1 MKLYLVQHGESKQEA
16 EDPARPLTDAGRKS
30 MEQVGRR
37 LARTALF
44 QSGLAVRHS
53 GKLRAKQTAEIL
65 ASLLGVPGPPQEVGG
80 LAPND
85 PPELALELVQR
96 SASDLLLVGHL
107 PHLSRLAS
115 LLVGAAERTV
125 VRFRMGGVVCLGR
138 DESGAWALEWMLVP
152 ELAGPQ
158 AG

>member
-1 MKLYLVQHGESKQEA
+1 MKLYLVQHGESKQET
-16 EDPARPLTDAGRKS
+16 EDPVRPLTGAGRKS
-30 MEQVGRR
+30 VEQVGRH

-44 QSGLAVRHS
+44 SGGLAVCHS

-65 ASLLGVPGPPQEVGG
+65 ASLLGVSGPPLEVGG

-85 PPELALELVQR
+85 PPEAALELVQR
-96 SASDLLLVGHL
+96 SNGDLMLVGHL

-115 LLVGAAERTV
+115 LLLVGTAEQTV

-138 DESGAWALEWMLVP
+138 DDAGAWALEWMLVP
-152 ELAGPQ
+152 ELAPP
-158 AG
+158 